1 MFNPPSEMSSPG
13 RNTSKGKALELNRQS
28 DDEVPTF
35 ELTKMKEEDSEAPTE
50 FDQSMKDGQRLAQ
63 ANETYGDISV
73 IKASQELIRGGATG
87 NSKSHAMLPNP
98 SVDSLTA

>member
-1 MFNPPSEMSSPG
+1 
-13 RNTSKGKALELNRQS
+13 
-28 DDEVPTF
+28 
-35 ELTKMKEEDSEAPTE
+35 
-50 FDQSMKDGQRLAQ
+50 MKDGQRLAQ

-73 IKASQELIRGGATG
+73 IKASQELVAGGATG